1 MPSYEE
7 EISKLIEKVL
17 NAIEMGKLKIGDK
30 VYCTRILR
38 YVTIVE
44 FPKRERIKEYQ
55 KKMKVD
61 KNTPFI
67 GGTLNLKGEKKVI

>member
-17 NAIEMGKLKIGDK
+17 NAIETGKLKIGDK

-55 KKMKVD
+55 NMRKMLLTKDSGKMKL
-61 KNTPFI
+61 PQ
-67 GGTLNLKGEKKVI
+67 KK

>member
-1 MPSYEE
+1 
-7 EISKLIEKVL
+7 
-17 NAIEMGKLKIGDK
+17 MGKLKIGDK

-67 GGTLNLKGEKKVI
+67 GGY

>member
-17 NAIEMGKLKIGDK
+17 NVIEIGDK

-44 FPKRERIKEYQ
+44 FPKHERIKES
-55 KKMKVD
+55 
-61 KNTPFI
+61 
-67 GGTLNLKGEKKVI
+67 